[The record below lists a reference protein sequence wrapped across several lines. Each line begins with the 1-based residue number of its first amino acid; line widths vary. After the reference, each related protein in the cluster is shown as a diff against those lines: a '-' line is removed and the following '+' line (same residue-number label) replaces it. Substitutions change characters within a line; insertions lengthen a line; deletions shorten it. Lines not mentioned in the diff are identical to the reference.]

1 MMRFIETLNGI
12 RHDPPPIW
20 IMRQAGRY
28 LPEYREVRQT
38 TPDFISFCLNSDK
51 ATEVTLQPIKRYN
64 FDASI
69 IFSDILLIPWAMN
82 RNVHFIP
89 GKGPV
94 LDKLDT
100 VKDIE
105 IFAQTDL
112 SDKYKAVGEAV
123 QKTRLNLPETAA
135 LIGFSGA
142 PWTLMTYL
150 FEGGSSRDFA
160 ATKSYLWSNPD
171 AAVACID
178 ILVEKVIEFLTLQ
191 ADNGANALML
201 FDSWASA
208 VPASWRDKLIIN
220 PHEKIIQQLRKRGIN
235 LPVICFP
242 KGLGEGLIAYSEQV
256 DASCIAL
263 DQHTDPIW
271 AHKTLRADLP
281 LQGNLDPL
289 CLVAGGQQLKDEVNR
304 LLDCFADR
312 PHIFNLGH
320 GVVPQTPPEHV
331 QQLVELVRK
340 KR

>member
-1 MMRFIETLNGI
+1 MRFIETLTGV

-28 LPEYREVRQT
+28 LPEYKRVRQT
-38 TPDFISFCLNSDK
+38 TSDFISFCLNPKK
-51 ATEVTLQPIKRYN
+51 ATEVTLQPISRYG

-69 IFSDILLIPWAMN
+69 IFSDILLVPWAME
-82 RNVHFIP
+82 RNVRFIT

-94 LDKLDT
+94 LDSLQSI
-100 VKDIE
+100 KDIE
-105 IFAQTDL
+105 IFAETDL
-112 SDKYKAVGEAV
+112 KAKYKAVGEAV
-123 QKTRLNLPETAA
+123 HQTRAHLPEETA

-160 ATKSYLWSNPD
+160 ATKTYLWSHPD
-171 AAVACID
+171 EAIACIE
-178 ILVEKVIEFLTLQ
+178 ILVEKVLEFLTVQ
-191 ADNGANALML
+191 AANGANALML

-208 VPASWRDKLIIN
+208 VPASWREQLIIQ
-220 PHEKIIQQLRKRGIN
+220 PHRKIIERLRQQGIH

-242 KGLGEGLIAYSEQV
+242 KGLGEGLAAYADQV
-256 DASCIAL
+256 EASCIAL
-263 DQHTDPIW
+263 DQHTDPVW
-271 AHKTLRADLP
+271 AHKTLPANLP

-289 CLVAGGQQLKDEVNR
+289 CLVAGGEQLKKEVMR
-304 LLDCFADR
+304 ILDCFADR

-331 QQLVELVRK
+331 QHLIELVRNG
-340 KR
+340 R